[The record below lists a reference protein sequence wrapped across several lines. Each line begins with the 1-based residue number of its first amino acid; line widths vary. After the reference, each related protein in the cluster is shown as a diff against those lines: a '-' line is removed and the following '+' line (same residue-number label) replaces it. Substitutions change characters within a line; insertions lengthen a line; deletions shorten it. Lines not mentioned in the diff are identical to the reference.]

1 MVARGTHPNSLA
13 NLRPPWI
20 AGSAANPLGKQAKGP
35 VITPAI
41 RHYAEWET
49 EKLLNLDVNKLPI
62 KEALAIA
69 ALLGGLDAIDGRL
82 NRADLLDRL
91 DGALKGTGDL
101 NLLNQGGNVVIVR
114 GAPELGA

>member
-1 MVARGTHPNSLA
+1 MAKPMHPNSLA
-13 NLRPPWI
+13 NLRPPWKP
-20 AGSAANPLGKQAKGP
+20 GEAANPLGKQAKGP

-41 RHYAEWET
+41 RRYAEWDT
-49 EKLLNLDVNKLPI
+49 AKLKALDVEKLPI

-69 ALLGGLDAIDGRL
+69 ALLGGLDALEGRL

-101 NLLNQGGNVVIVR
+101 NLLNQGNVYML
-114 GAPELGA
+114 AWDDNTPA

>member
-13 NLRPPWI
+13 NLKPPWQPGI
-20 AGSAANPLGKQAKGP
+20 APNPLGKQAKGP

-41 RHYAEWET
+41 RRYADWPT

-69 ALLGGLDAIDGRL
+69 ALLGGLDAIEGRL

-91 DGALKGTGDL
+91 DGALKGHGDL
-101 NLLNQGGNVVIVR
+101 NLLNQGGNVLIVR